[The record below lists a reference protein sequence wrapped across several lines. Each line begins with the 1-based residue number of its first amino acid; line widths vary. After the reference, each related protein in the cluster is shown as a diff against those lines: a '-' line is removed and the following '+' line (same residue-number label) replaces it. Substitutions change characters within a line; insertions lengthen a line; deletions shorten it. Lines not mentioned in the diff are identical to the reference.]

1 MYETVQCGSGTRLSI
16 QAALSFDVLKVY
28 PVLIACWIDPGAS
41 G

>member
-1 MYETVQCGSGTRLSI
+1 MYENVQCGPETRLST
-16 QAALSFDVLKVY
+16 QAVLSFHFLKVY